1 MIKLLAE
8 YSAVAGEREHNGNVK
23 KNCKGSVILL
33 FLSLSNFVFVLADS
47 SSVQKEEAAPTHCKM
62 VLVQEE
68 RNKQTEK
75 FTSPLNHILDLPKLP
90 YTVNENKT
98 PVVSS

>member
-1 MIKLLAE
+1 M
-8 YSAVAGEREHNGNVK
+8 
-23 KNCKGSVILL
+23 C

-47 SSVQKEEAAPTHCKM
+47 SSVQKEEAVPTHCKM

-75 FTSPLNHILDLPKLP
+75 SPLNHILDLPKLP
-90 YTVNENKT
+90 YTVNEKKT
-98 PVVSS
+98 PVASS